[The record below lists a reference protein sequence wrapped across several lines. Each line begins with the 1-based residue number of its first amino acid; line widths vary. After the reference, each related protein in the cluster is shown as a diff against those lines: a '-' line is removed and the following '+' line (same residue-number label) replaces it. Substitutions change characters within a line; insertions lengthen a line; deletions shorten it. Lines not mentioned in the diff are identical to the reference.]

1 MENKTT
7 NRAKM
12 SNCSTYSAVIKL
24 VKSDITS
31 RLFCFLFTLA
41 VFLAGL
47 LNTLQIFCPNN
58 KIHLSLADDNNSTS
72 FKRKMVWKGW
82 FLLIHKQQTNLWMK
96 QSMILAGLV
105 GKIVK
110 YHPLSE
116 RIRLQDL
123 EDSARSQAWKKIKVI
138 SSNSFRICCVI
149 L

>member
-31 RLFCFLFTLA
+31 RLFCFTLA

-58 KIHLSLADDNNSTS
+58 KIHLSLADANNSTS
-72 FKRKMVWKGW
+72 FKRKMV
-82 FLLIHKQQTNLWMK
+82 
-96 QSMILAGLV
+96 
-105 GKIVK
+105 
-110 YHPLSE
+110 
-116 RIRLQDL
+116 
-123 EDSARSQAWKKIKVI
+123 
-138 SSNSFRICCVI
+138 
-149 L
+149 